1 MIFLY
6 QILTIFLL
14 VFLVPF
20 LLLFPSARLFFAKRS
35 ADKKRILSKNLDL
48 SGKHTIWLHAAS
60 VGELDQCRALAL
72 EFRKKDASTYLI
84 QSVFS
89 ESVRDSQLEAFPA
102 DETFRLPIDTPFG
115 YDWIFS
121 RFQPKVLVLMA
132 WDTWPNLILSAKRF
146 GAKVVLG
153 SAVIGARKQG
163 LTGRLTKAVFRH
175 LDGIYPSHESF
186 YEAFRAL
193 VPKNVPVKVWGD
205 TRFDSVLK
213 KIEDNKKEFKKPKNY
228 PYSKIILF
236 ASTYEPC
243 EELIVSLY
251 ELLREKNPGLLN
263 EFAFWIFPHKT
274 SPDRIVSIEHRLQ
287 DAKMEYQTWTSTP
300 YETMTAQT
308 IVFDV
313 LGVLAFAY
321 QAAEFAYVG
330 GALHNRV
337 HNVLEPATFGLP
349 LMTGPKISNS
359 PEAMILQKTGG
370 LFIVSNPEDIFQVL
384 NLAESDLET
393 IRKRN
398 RDFVQSGRGAAE
410 RLFAE
415 IKGLL

>member
-6 QILTIFLL
+6 QILTIFLRI
-14 VFLVPF
+14 FIVP
-20 LLLFPSARLFFAKRS
+20 LLFLFPAGRIFFLKRKE
-35 ADKKRILSKNLDL
+35 DRKRILSKPFDS
-48 SGKHTIWLHAAS
+48 SGKKTIWLHAAS

-72 EFRKKDASTYLI
+72 EFRKKDPDAFLL

-115 YDWIFS
+115 YDWIFGH
-121 RFQPKVLVLMA
+121 FHPNVLVLMA

-146 GAKVVLG
+146 GTKVVLG
-153 SAVIGARKQG
+153 SAVIGTRKDG
-163 LTGRLTKAVFRH
+163 ILGMLTRSVFRN
-175 LDGIYPSHESF
+175 LSGIYPSHKSF
-186 YEAFRAL
+186 YDAFRSL
-193 VPKNVPVKVWGD
+193 VPEKIPVKVLGD
-205 TRFDSVLK
+205 TRFDTVLK
-213 KIEDNKKEFKKPKNY
+213 KIEDNQKKFVRPKDY

-243 EELIVSLY
+243 EELFVSFYKLAK
-251 ELLREKNPGLLN
+251 EKQPNLLN

-274 SPDRIVSIEHRLQ
+274 SPERITSLEHRLQ
-287 DAKMEYQTWTSTP
+287 DARMEYQTWTSTP
-300 YETMTAQT
+300 YEKMSAQT

-313 LGVLAFAY
+313 LGILAFAY
-321 QAAEFAYVG
+321 QAVDFAYVG

-359 PEAMILQKTGG
+359 PEAMILNKTGG
-370 LFIVSNPEDIFQVL
+370 LFVVNKPEDILRIL
-384 NLAESDLET
+384 NFPPNEIAE
-393 IRKRN
+393 IRKQNSEFVRN
-398 RDFVQSGRGAAE
+398 GRGAAE
-410 RLFAE
+410 RLYEE
-415 IKGLL
+415 ISKL

>member
-6 QILTIFLL
+6 QILTIFLRI
-14 VFLVPF
+14 FIVPLF
-20 LLLFPSARLFFAKRS
+20 LLFPAGRIFLKKRKE
-35 ADKKRILSKNLDL
+35 DRKRILSKPFD
-48 SGKHTIWLHAAS
+48 SQGKKVIWFHAAS

-72 EFRKKDASTYLI
+72 EFRKKEPSTFLL

-115 YDWIFS
+115 YNWIFQH
-121 RFQPKVLVLMA
+121 FHPKVLVLMA

-146 GAKVVLG
+146 ATKVVLG
-153 SAVIGARKQG
+153 SAVIGNRKKG
-163 LTGRLTKAVFRH
+163 ILGMLTRSVFRN
-175 LDGIYPSHESF
+175 LNGIYPSHESF
-186 YEAFRAL
+186 YEAFRSL
-193 VPKNVPVKVWGD
+193 VPERIPVKVLGD
-205 TRFDSVLK
+205 TRFDTVLK
-213 KIEDNKKEFKKPKNY
+213 KIEDNKKEFSKPKNY

-243 EELIVSLY
+243 EEILVSFYKLA
-251 ELLREKNPGLLN
+251 REKQPNLLN

-287 DAKMEYQTWTSTP
+287 DAGMEYQTWTSTP
-300 YETMTAQT
+300 YERMSAQT

-313 LGVLAFAY
+313 LGILAFAY
-321 QAAEFAYVG
+321 QAADFSYVG

-359 PEAMILQKTGG
+359 PEAMILNKTGG
-370 LFIVSNPEDIFQVL
+370 LFVINKPEDILRIL
-384 NLAESDLET
+384 NFPQEKIAK
-393 IRKRN
+393 IRKQN
-398 RDFVQSGRGAAE
+398 SEFVQQGRGAAE
-410 RLFAE
+410 RLYEE
-415 IKGLL
+415 ISSL

>member
-14 VFLVPF
+14 VFIVPLSF
-20 LLLFPSARLFFAKRS
+20 LFPSARLFFKKRA
-35 ADKKRILSKNLDL
+35 ADKKRILSKDLDL
-48 SGKHTIWLHAAS
+48 SGKHTVWLHAAS
-60 VGELDQCRALAL
+60 VGELDQCRALAF
-72 EFRKKDASTYLI
+72 EFRKKDPSAFLI

-102 DETFRLPIDTPFG
+102 DETFRLPIDSPFG
-115 YDWIFS
+115 YNWIFS
-121 RFQPKVLVLMA
+121 RFHPKVLVLMA

-153 SAVIGARKQG
+153 SAVIGSRKDG
-163 LTGRLTKAVFRH
+163 FMGKLTKAVFQH
-175 LDGIYPSHESF
+175 LDGIYPAHESF
-186 YEAFRAL
+186 YDAFRSL
-193 VPKNVPVKVWGD
+193 VSDRIPVKVLGD

-213 KIEDNKKEFKKPKNY
+213 KIEDNRKEFKKPKNY

-236 ASTYEPC
+236 ASTYAPC
-243 EELIVSLY
+243 EDLIVSLY
-251 ELLREKNPGLLN
+251 DLIRFKSPNLLN
-263 EFAFWIFPHKT
+263 EVAFWIFPHKT
-274 SPDRIVSIEHRLQ
+274 SPDRIVSIEHKLQ
-287 DAKMEYQTWTSTP
+287 DAKMVYQTWTSVP
-300 YETMTAQT
+300 FEDMSAQT

-321 QAAEFAYVG
+321 QAGDFAYVG
-330 GALHNRV
+330 GAFHNRV

-370 LFIVSNPEDIFQVL
+370 LFVVESPEDAFNFL
-384 NLAESDLET
+384 NIPKNELDK

-398 RDFVQSGRGAAE
+398 KEFVQSGRGAAK
-410 RLFAE
+410 RLFDE
-415 IKGLL
+415 IQIFL

>member
-14 VFLVPF
+14 VFIVPF
-20 LLLFPSARLFFAKRS
+20 ALLFTSVRRFFGKRR
-35 ADKKRILSKNLDL
+35 ADRKRILSKPLDL
-48 SGKHTIWLHAAS
+48 SGKHTVWLHAAS

-72 EFRKKDASTYLI
+72 EFRKNDPSAFLI

-102 DETFRLPIDTPFG
+102 DETFRLPIDTPFA

-121 RFQPKVLVLMA
+121 HFHPKIVVLMA
-132 WDTWPNLILSAKRF
+132 WDTWPNLILASKKF

-153 SAVIGARKQG
+153 SAVIGSRKDG
-163 LTGRLTKAVFRH
+163 FMGRLTRSVFRF

-186 YEAFRAL
+186 YDAFRSL
-193 VPKNVPVKVWGD
+193 VPNNVPVKVLGD
-205 TRFDSVLK
+205 TRFDTVLK
-213 KIEDNKKEFKKPKNY
+213 KIEDNKKEFKRPKNY

-251 ELLREKNPGLLN
+251 ALIRKENPNLLN

-287 DAKMEYQTWTSTP
+287 DAKISYQTWTSTP
-300 YETMTAQT
+300 FDRMNAQT

-321 QAAEFAYVG
+321 QAADFAYVG

-359 PEAMILQKTGG
+359 PEATILKNTGG
-370 LFIVSNPEDIFQVL
+370 LFIVSRAEDIFKIL
-384 NLAESDLET
+384 NLPEKDLET

-398 RDFVQSGRGAAE
+398 REFVQSGRGAAK
-410 RLFAE
+410 RLFEE
-415 IKGLL
+415 IQGLL

>member
-6 QILTIFLL
+6 QILTILL
-14 VFLVPF
+14 RIFIVPLCF
-20 LLLFPSARLFFAKRS
+20 LFPAGRIFFLKRK
-35 ADKKRILSKNLDL
+35 ADQRRILSKPFDS
-48 SGKHTIWLHAAS
+48 SGKKTIWLHAAS

-72 EFRKKDASTYLI
+72 EFRKKEPSTFLL

-115 YDWIFS
+115 YDWIFEH
-121 RFQPKVLVLMA
+121 FHPKVLVLMA

-146 GAKVVLG
+146 GTKVVLG
-153 SAVIGARKQG
+153 SAVIGSRKKG
-163 LTGRLTKAVFRH
+163 ILGMLTKSVFRN
-175 LDGIYPSHESF
+175 LSGIFPSHESF
-186 YEAFRAL
+186 YEAFRSL
-193 VPKNVPVKVWGD
+193 VPESIPVKVLGD

-213 KIEDNKKEFKKPKNY
+213 KIEDNKKEFVRPKNY

-243 EELIVSLY
+243 EELFVSFFKLA
-251 ELLREKNPGLLN
+251 REKQPDLLN

-274 SPDRIVSIEHRLQ
+274 SPQRITSIEHRLQ
-287 DAKMEYQTWTSTP
+287 DARIKYQTWTSTP
-300 YETMTAQT
+300 YETMSAQT

-313 LGVLAFAY
+313 LGILAFAY
-321 QAAEFAYVG
+321 QAVDFAYVG

-349 LMTGPKISNS
+349 LLTGPKISNS
-359 PEAMILQKTGG
+359 PEATILNQTGG
-370 LFIVSNPEDIFQVL
+370 LFVVSKPEDILRIL
-384 NLAESDLET
+384 NFPADKIET
-393 IRKRN
+393 IRKHN
-398 RDFVQSGRGAAE
+398 SEFVSHGRGAAE
-410 RLFAE
+410 RLYEE
-415 IKGLL
+415 IGKL

>member
-6 QILTIFLL
+6 QILTILL
-14 VFLVPF
+14 RIFIVPLCF
-20 LLLFPSARLFFAKRS
+20 LFPAGRIFFQKRKY
-35 ADKKRILSKNLDL
+35 DQRRILSKPFDS
-48 SGKHTIWLHAAS
+48 SGKKTVWLHAAS

-72 EFRKKDASTYLI
+72 EFRKKEPSTFLL

-115 YDWIFS
+115 YDWIFKHF
-121 RFQPKVLVLMA
+121 RPKVLVLMA
-132 WDTWPNLILSAKRF
+132 WDTWPNLIVSAKRF
-146 GAKVVLG
+146 GTKVILG
-153 SAVIGARKQG
+153 SAVIGSRKKG
-163 LTGRLTKAVFRH
+163 ILGMLTKSVFRN
-175 LDGIYPSHESF
+175 LSGIYPSHESF
-186 YEAFRAL
+186 YETFRSLA
-193 VPKNVPVKVWGD
+193 PEKIPVKVLGD

-213 KIEDNKKEFKKPKNY
+213 KIEDNKKEFVKPKNY

-243 EELIVSLY
+243 EELFVSFFKLAG
-251 ELLREKNPGLLN
+251 EKQPDLLN

-274 SPDRIVSIEHRLQ
+274 SPERIRSIEHRLQ

-300 YETMTAQT
+300 YERMSAQT

-313 LGVLAFAY
+313 LGILAFAY
-321 QAAEFAYVG
+321 QAVDFAYVG

-359 PEAMILQKTGG
+359 PEATILKNTGG
-370 LFIVSNPEDIFQVL
+370 LFVVNKPEDILRIL
-384 NLAESDLET
+384 NFPADKIEK
-393 IRKRN
+393 IRKQN
-398 RDFVQSGRGAAE
+398 SEFVSHGRGAAE
-410 RLFAE
+410 RLYEE
-415 IKGLL
+415 ICKL

>member
-14 VFLVPF
+14 VFIVP
-20 LLLFPSARLFFAKRS
+20 LSLLFPSIRLFFRKRS
-35 ADKKRILSKNLDL
+35 VDKKRILSKNLDL
-48 SGKHTIWLHAAS
+48 SGKHTVWLHAAS
-60 VGELDQCRALAL
+60 VGELDQCKALAH
-72 EFRKKDASTYLI
+72 EFRKYDPSVFLI

-102 DETFRLPIDTPFG
+102 DETFHLPIDSPFG
-115 YDWIFS
+115 YNWIFS
-121 RFQPKVLVLMA
+121 LFHPKVLVLMA
-132 WDTWPNLILSAKRF
+132 WDTWPNLILSAKKF
-146 GAKVVLG
+146 GTKIILG
-153 SAVIGARKQG
+153 SAVIGKRKNG
-163 LTGRLTKAVFRH
+163 IMGSLTKAVFRH
-175 LDGIYPSHESF
+175 LDGIFPSHKSF
-186 YEAFRAL
+186 YDAFRAL
-193 VPKNVPVKVWGD
+193 VPENVPVKVLGD
-205 TRFDSVLK
+205 TRFDTVLK
-213 KIEDNKKEFKKPKNY
+213 KIEDNKKEFKRPKNY

-243 EELIVSLY
+243 EELIASLY
-251 ELLREKNPGLLN
+251 ELLREKKPKLLN

-287 DAKMEYQTWTSTP
+287 DAKMEYRTWTSTP

-313 LGVLAFAY
+313 LGILAFAY
-321 QAAEFAYVG
+321 QAADFAYVG

-359 PEAMILQKTGG
+359 PEAMILKQTGG
-370 LFIVSNPEDIFQVL
+370 LFIVSSPEDIFQVL
-384 NLAESDLET
+384 NLAESDLKT
-393 IRKRN
+393 IRKQN
-398 RDFVQSGRGAAE
+398 QEFVQSGRGAAK
-410 RLFAE
+410 RLFEE
-415 IKGLL
+415 IQKL